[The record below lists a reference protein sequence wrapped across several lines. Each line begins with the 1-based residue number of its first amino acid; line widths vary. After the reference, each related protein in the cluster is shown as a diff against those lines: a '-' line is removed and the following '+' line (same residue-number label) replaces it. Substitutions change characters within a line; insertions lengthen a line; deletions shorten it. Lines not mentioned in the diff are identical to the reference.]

1 MLSRIF
7 PKAFDN
13 SYRGHWLGLA
23 LFGIV
28 ILLKAIQGVNSIIMT
43 RKVMIGADGIPL
55 DSFNPIAVNIAIEM
69 FALLGMYLLV
79 LPLIGAL
86 ALVRYRAMIPFLFLM
101 LLAVML
107 GSRGLNYLHPIA
119 RTAAA
124 GGRPIGLYVN
134 LGILALTVI
143 GFVLSVI
150 HSSTPGPSLAKATD
164 R

>member
-55 DSFNPIAVNIAIEM
+55 DSFNPIAVNIAIQM

-86 ALVRYRAMIPFLFLM
+86 ALVRY
-101 LLAVML
+101 
-107 GSRGLNYLHPIA
+107 
-119 RTAAA
+119 
-124 GGRPIGLYVN
+124 
-134 LGILALTVI
+134 
-143 GFVLSVI
+143 
-150 HSSTPGPSLAKATD
+150 
-164 R
+164 